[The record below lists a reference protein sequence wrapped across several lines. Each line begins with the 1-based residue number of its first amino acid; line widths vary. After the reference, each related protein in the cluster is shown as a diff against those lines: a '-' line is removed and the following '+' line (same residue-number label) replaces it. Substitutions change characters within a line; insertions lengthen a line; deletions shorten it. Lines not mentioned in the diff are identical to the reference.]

1 MRPDSIIILAA
12 LIGVSVAVI
21 VGLRSVTTDLLN
33 AAFPHLFRRRNAPRD
48 LMHNE
53 PAVQDLIRRAV
64 AADRSLRSRKGW
76 QTRKD
81 AEARKAQQDRDIQT
95 LLKMEPDGKAR
106 Q

>member
-12 LIGVSVAVI
+12 LIGVGAAVI
-21 VGLRSVTTDLLN
+21 VGMRNVTADILR
-33 AAFPHLFRRRNAPRD
+33 AAFPQLFKRFRGRD

-64 AADRSLRSRKGW
+64 AADRSARSRKGW

-81 AEARKAQQDRDIQT
+81 AEARRAQQDRDIQT
-95 LLKMEPDGKAR
+95 LLKMPTDNEVNHG
-106 Q
+106 